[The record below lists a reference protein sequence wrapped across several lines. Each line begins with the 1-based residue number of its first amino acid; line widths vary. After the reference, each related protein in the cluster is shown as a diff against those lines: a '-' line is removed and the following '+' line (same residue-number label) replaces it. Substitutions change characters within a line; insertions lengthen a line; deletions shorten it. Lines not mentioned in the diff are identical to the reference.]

1 MGLLKMTMG
10 IGCYVKRAFPWEK
23 EKEYRLAVR
32 VKGNHMTAAIDG
44 KVLLEY
50 EDNDNPYLYGCIGTA
65 VREGSHCSL
74 RKNVGRQWG
83 IKKTKPDIPFLKQ
96 KGGKSM
102 DKKWTE
108 FIRFQNEE
116 LKRI

>member
-1 MGLLKMTMG
+1 MGLLKNDNG
-10 IGCYVKRAFPWEK
+10 YRLLCEAYFPWEK

-32 VKGNHMTAAIDG
+32 VKGNHMMAAIDG

-50 EDNDNPYLYGCIGTA
+50 EDTDNPYLYGCIGTA

-74 RKNVGRQWG
+74 RKYGWAVGNKENQTG
-83 IKKTKPDIPFLKQ
+83 HTIPKTERRKEYGQ
-96 KGGKSM
+96 E
-102 DKKWTE
+102 WTE